1 MSIRIRGARQNNLH
15 GIDVEIGP
23 GLTVVTGVSGSG
35 KTSLVFDTL
44 YHEAR
49 RRFLDIFSVGA
60 AAARLAPAHVDSI
73 TGLGPAV
80 AVGQN
85 LLNRNPASTLASAS
99 GLHPFL
105 RLLYARFGRRTCP
118 RCGASLQVYREDEI
132 VERLTARSQQGEPLR
147 LLAPLLRGV
156 PGRHALLLH
165 ALAGRFGS
173 DSLRLDGAAWQSM
186 TPDPALPHDL
196 DLSVAVLEPG
206 APPQA
211 IRQALQ
217 QTLALGVNA
226 IVAAGPAGE
235 ETLARAPIC
244 LACGAW
250 FGEISPVQFHQ
261 VCPHCQGKGCPACS
275 GSGLPP
281 EAAAVRWGDLR
292 FPELLAL
299 SVDEARA
306 RFAAPQI
313 SLPAPRLLQEIR
325 TRLDCLERVGLG
337 YITLDRPSPTLSRG
351 EAQRVRLAVA
361 LVSRLEDMLHVLDE
375 PTIGQHPADV
385 QRLVRTFS
393 QLPGPVVFVEHD
405 RIAAAEASQAIDIG
419 PGAGPQGGQVVFRG
433 PPAQLWQAETATG
446 RFFSGRQR
454 LDVSAPGVPPRQFLT
469 IKDAALRNLRHIDVP
484 IPLGR
489 LIVVTGVSGSGKSTL
504 VEDVLFAS
512 LQAGK
517 PVGCAGLDGPRLK
530 PVMVDQSPIGRSP
543 RSNPAT
549 YTKLADLLR
558 DLFASATGLSP
569 SHFSFN
575 RPEGACPTCGGLGA
589 VEVTMRYL
597 PSTWIPCEDCAGQ
610 RFSEEV
616 LAARLSINGRSYS
629 IAEFL
634 DLTIDEAR
642 PLIASETRLSPA
654 SRQAALRILAALDDI
669 GLGYL
674 SLGQPSTTLSGGEAQ
689 RVKLAKFL
697 SLKSLSTQLLIL
709 DEPSTGLHPQDLAGL
724 LAVLDRLVQAGA
736 TVLVVEHNTDVIR
749 RAGWVIDL
757 GPGAGP
763 GGGKLLYAGPPAGLL
778 ETPASL
784 TGRALLSEEN
794 IQPHPHAGG
803 APAAQSPSISIRGAH
818 AHNLKNVD
826 VDFPK
831 AALTVVTG
839 VSGSGKSSL
848 VSDVLEVEAR
858 RRFLESLSLYE
869 RQGVH
874 EGAEAEADAVSGLGV
889 AVSITPDRV
898 AYARRATVG
907 TASELTHHLAV
918 LLSTAGQRACLQC
931 GAANMQSSHQG
942 WTCPQCGAKAAKA
955 RPQHFSSNTY
965 ASACLKCNGVGSLIV
980 PRPEKLIIHPEKP
993 LVEGAMYSPGFFP
1006 NGYLGKPFNH
1016 GYYQVLALG
1025 QRYGFDPHTTP
1036 WQDMSPAAQQ
1046 AFLFGDP
1053 EPLQVTAYGHGGHVS
1068 TRMVRFPGFYGFLR
1082 DWDVGGTYTVTQPCP
1097 QCGGA
1102 RLRPEYLAVTLGGYN
1117 MHALSQMPLIRL
1129 AETLNKF
1136 EVPGGIGALTAS
1148 SLAVSSSLAA
1158 ARRRLGFLC
1167 QVGLSYLHLD
1177 QVAGTLSAGEVQ
1189 RIRLAGLLGSG
1200 LTSLT
1205 LLLDEPTRGLHP
1217 SEVEALLTAL
1227 LSLRDEGNT
1236 VIVVEHDPQVMRR
1249 ADYLIDVG
1257 PGAGQA
1263 GGQIV
1268 AQGPPARVAQ
1278 AATLTAAWLRGES
1291 RPDLHLP
1298 RRQPEDW
1305 LVIHGARANNLHD
1318 QTVHIPLGVL
1328 VGVCGVSGSGKS
1340 SLVIDTLGRAL
1351 APRKQTTSVAY
1362 EPVDPGEHDRI
1373 EGAPPRTLLVDQS
1386 RAGLYSPAAFLGL
1399 AQPLRALYAASPEAR
1414 ALGLGEE
1421 QLSAR
1426 CSVCGGSGVITYDM
1440 AFLPDLHVPCE
1451 TCQGTGF
1458 LPEAW
1463 QVRLQGYALPELN
1476 SLSIDQVYDLFG
1488 DDPRLAPSLQAA
1500 RQVGLGYLVLRQPGY
1515 SLSGGE
1521 AQRLKIAQE
1530 LIRPAKSSQAGAGTL
1545 YILDEPTVG
1554 QHLEDVGRLCS
1565 VLHNLVGAGGSVL
1578 VVEHHPH
1585 LLAACDWLVELGPG
1599 GGPQGGRVIAAG
1611 TPEELA
1617 GGQTPTAPYLRQ
1629 VLEEAR

>member
-1 MSIRIRGARQNNLH
+1 MSIRIQGARQNNLQA
-15 GIDVEIGP
+15 IDVEIGQ

-60 AAARLAPAHVDSI
+60 AARLAPAHVDAI

-105 RLLYARFGRRTCP
+105 RLLYARFGRRVCP

-132 VERLTARSQQGEPLR
+132 VERLSARLQQEPLR
-147 LLAPLLRGV
+147 LFAPLLRGV
-156 PGRHALLLH
+156 PGSHTLLLQ
-165 ALAGRFGS
+165 ALTERFGR
-173 DSLRLDGAAWQSM
+173 DSLRLDGAAWHGDSL
-186 TPDPALPHDL
+186 DPTVAHDL
-196 DLSVAVLEPG
+196 DVSGAWLERG
-206 APPQA
+206 APPA
-211 IRQALQ
+211 AVRQALQ

-226 IVAAGPAGE
+226 VVAAGPQGTGE
-235 ETLARAPIC
+235 ETLARAPLC
-244 LACGAW
+244 LVCGAW

-261 VCPHCQGKGCPACS
+261 ACPHCQGKGCPHCA
-275 GSGLPP
+275 GTGLPP
-281 EAAAVRWGDLR
+281 EAAAVRWQSLR
-292 FPELLAL
+292 FPELLGL
-299 SVDEARA
+299 SVEDAQA
-306 RFAAPQI
+306 RFAGAESSI
-313 SLPAPRLLQEIR
+313 PAPRLLQEIR

-337 YITLDRPSPTLSRG
+337 YITLDRSSPTLSRG

-361 LVSRLEDMLHVLDE
+361 LVSPLEDMLHVLDE

-393 QLPGPVVFVEHD
+393 KLPGPVIFVEHD
-405 RIAAAEASQAIDIG
+405 RIAAAEADQAIDMG
-419 PGAGPQGGQVVFRG
+419 PGAGPQGGQVVFSG
-433 PPAQLWQAETATG
+433 SPAELWQAETATG
-446 RFFSGRQR
+446 RFFSERQR
-454 LDVSAPGVPPRQFLT
+454 LESPKAGTPARDFLT
-469 IKDAALRNLRHIDVP
+469 LKNASLRNLRHIDVP

-489 LIVVTGVSGSGKSTL
+489 LTVVSGVSGSGKSTL

-517 PVGCAGLDGPRLK
+517 PLGCAGIDGPQLNV
-530 PVMVDQSPIGRSP
+530 VMVDQSPIGRNP

-558 DLFASATGLSP
+558 DLFATATGLSP
-569 SHFSFN
+569 AHFSFN

-589 VEVTMRYL
+589 VEVAMRYL
-597 PSTWIPCEDCAGQ
+597 PSTWVPCADCAGQ

-616 LAARLSINGRSYS
+616 LAAQVAFDGRRYS

-634 DLTIDEAR
+634 DLTIDQAR
-642 PLIASETRLSPA
+642 PLLAAETRLPSA
-654 SRQAALRILAALDDI
+654 SRLAALHILEALDDI

-674 SLGQPSTTLSGGEAQ
+674 TLGQPSPTLSGGEAQ

-697 SLKSLSTQLLIL
+697 SLKSLSRQLLIL

-724 LAVLDRLVQAGA
+724 LAVLDRLVSAGA
-736 TVLVVEHNTDVIR
+736 TVVVVEHNTDVIR

-763 GGGKLLYAGPPAGLL
+763 RGGELLYAGPPEGLQK
-778 ETPASL
+778 TAASL
-784 TGRALLSEEN
+784 TGQALLAEESVRPRPRSG
-794 IQPHPHAGG
+794 QESVHRPPV
-803 APAAQSPSISIRGAH
+803 ISIRGGRAN
-818 AHNLKNVD
+818 NLKNVD

-831 AALTVVTG
+831 AAFTVVTG

-848 VSDVLEVEAR
+848 VSDVLETEAR
-858 RRFLESLSLYE
+858 RRFLESLALYE

-874 EGAEAEADAVSGLGV
+874 EGAEAEADTVSGLGV
-889 AVSITPDRV
+889 AVSVTPERV

-907 TASELTHHLAV
+907 TASELAHHLAV
-918 LLSTAGQRACLQC
+918 LLSTAGLRTCLDC
-931 GAANMQSSHQG
+931 GAEMKHDPANKPA
-942 WTCPQCGAKAAKA
+942 WTCPQCGATAAPV
-955 RPQHFSSNTY
+955 RPQHFSSLNY
-965 ASACLKCNGVGSLIV
+965 AAACLKCNGVGSLVV

-1036 WQDMSPAAQQ
+1036 WQAMTPAAQQ

-1053 EPLQVTAYGHGGHVS
+1053 EPLQVTTTGHGGH
-1068 TRMVRFPGFYGFLR
+1068 TRSGLVKFPGFYGFLR
-1082 DWDVGGTYTVTQPCP
+1082 DWDVGGTYTVTEPCP

-1102 RLRPEYLAVTLGGYN
+1102 RLRPEFLAVTLGGYN
-1117 MHALSQMPLIRL
+1117 IHALSQMPLSQL
-1129 AETLNKF
+1129 AGVLGGLAL
-1136 EVPGGIGALTAS
+1136 PGSA
-1148 SLAVSSSLAA
+1148 SLASSSLAGA
-1158 ARRRLGFLC
+1158 NRRLGFLC
-1167 QVGLSYLHLD
+1167 QVGLGYLHLD

-1217 SEVEALLTAL
+1217 CEVEALLGAL

-1236 VIVVEHDPQVMRR
+1236 VIVVEHDPQIMRR
-1249 ADYLIDVG
+1249 ADWLIDIG

-1268 AQGPPARVAQ
+1268 AQGAPAQVAR
-1278 AATLTAAWLRGES
+1278 AATLTAAWLRGDS
-1291 RPDLHLP
+1291 RPQLHLP
-1298 RRQPEDW
+1298 RRQPQDW
-1305 LVIHGARANNLHD
+1305 LVIHGARANNLQD
-1318 QTVHIPLGVL
+1318 QTVRFPLGVL
-1328 VGVCGVSGSGKS
+1328 AGVCGVSGSGKS

-1362 EPVDPGEHDRI
+1362 EPVDPGEYDRI
-1373 EGAPPRTLLVDQS
+1373 EGTLSRTLLVDQS
-1386 RAGLYSPAAFLGL
+1386 KAGLHNPAALLGL
-1399 AQPLRALYAASPEAR
+1399 AQPLRALYAASPEAHT
-1414 ALGLGEE
+1414 LGLGEE
-1421 QLSAR
+1421 QLAAR

-1463 QVRLQGYALPELN
+1463 QVRLKGVALPELN
-1476 SLSIDQVYDLFG
+1476 ALTLDQVYELFG
-1488 DDPRLAPSLQAA
+1488 DDPRLAPPLEAA

-1530 LIRPAKSSQAGAGTL
+1530 LTRKSGPGTL
-1545 YILDEPTVG
+1545 YILDEPTIG
-1554 QHLEDVGRLCS
+1554 QHLEDVRRLCE
-1565 VLHNLVGAGGSVL
+1565 VLHGLVDAGGSVL
-1578 VVEHHPH
+1578 VVEHHVH

-1611 TPEELA
+1611 TPEDLA
-1617 GGQTPTAPYLRQ
+1617 LGATPTAPYLRQ
-1629 VLEEAR
+1629 VLEEGR